1 MSEAVAQSRGT
12 AEMQGDLWSARAATW
27 AQQESRQAP
36 VYEAVLDALGIGPG
50 TTVLDVGCG
59 SGVGLRLAADRGA
72 RVSGLD
78 ASEALLD
85 IARARVPEADL
96 RAGDLQFLPFDDD
109 TFDVVTGFN
118 AFQFA
123 ADMTAALR
131 EARRVTEPGGRVVV
145 QVWGRAERC
154 DLVPVMRAVA
164 PLLPIALPS
173 GPGGRA
179 FSDTGVLEELAEAA
193 GLTPLV
199 TSDVVCPFDYADEET
214 CVATMRSAGLIELA
228 ARTAGEEAVRSA
240 IAGAIAPY
248 REPDGGFRLVNEWHW
263 LVALA

>member
-1 MSEAVAQSRGT
+1 MGETLTQSRGT
-12 AEMQGDLWSARAATW
+12 AELQGDLWSARAATW

-50 TTVLDVGCG
+50 TTLLDVGCG

-72 RVSGLD
+72 RVFGLD
-78 ASEALLD
+78 ASQALLD

-96 RAGDLQFLPFDDD
+96 HTGDLQFLPYADD

-131 EARRVTEPGGRVVV
+131 EARRVTKPGGRVVT

-179 FSDTGVLEELAEAA
+179 LSETGVLEELAEAA
-193 GLTPLV
+193 GLTPLG
-199 TSDVVCPFDYADEET
+199 TGDVVCPFEYADEET
-214 CVATMRSAGLIELA
+214 AVATMRSAGLIELG
-228 ARTAGEEAVRSA
+228 ARTAGEDAVRSA
-240 IAGAIAPY
+240 VAGAIAPY
-248 REPDGGFRLVNEWHW
+248 RRPDGSFELVNEWHW
-263 LVALA
+263 LVASA